1 MALEGNRQ
9 IKGVVYGVSGPAV
22 VVKGLRGARMHTIC
36 YVGRCRLLGEIIR
49 IEEDFATIQV
59 YEDTTGLA
67 LGEEVVSESE
77 PLMVTL
83 GPGLLSGVFDG
94 IERPL
99 KRVRELSGLFIA
111 KGLKLDAL
119 SKDRLWHFS
128 PTRKRGDTIRAGDII
143 GNVPEGHIVHRIM
156 VPPHIEEG
164 TIKEIASGE
173 VDGNSPLCILE
184 DGRTIGLYQQWPA
197 RKRRPFKE
205 ALPPS
210 EPFITGQRIFDTLFP
225 VAEGGVA
232 ILPGGFGTGKTIT
245 EHTIARFSLSDIVIY
260 IGCGERGNEITEVLR
275 DFPNLK
281 DPTTGNPLSERTV
294 IVVNTS
300 NMPVAAREA
309 SVFTGITI
317 AEYFRDMGYRVSLM
331 ADSISRWAEALR
343 EISSRLEEMPGEE
356 GYPPYLATRLGT
368 FFERAGKVRC
378 LGSDERVGSV
388 TIIGAISPPGGDF
401 SEPVTQA
408 AMRFTGALWALD
420 TELAYKR
427 HFPAV
432 NWHKSYS
439 LYYYQLKGW
448 FEENVAPHMP
458 ELREELMEVLQKEAE
473 LSEVVQIIGTEGLHD
488 EDRLTLEIA
497 TIIREV
503 FLRQS
508 VFNPKDAFATYKKQY
523 WMLKVIFAYRNRAME
538 YIKSG
543 GYLESLLEHPVKTEI
558 MGMPNVDNRE
568 IEKVANAILKTI
580 EEGFSR

>member
-1 MALEGNRQ
+1 MTHTVETRGR
-9 IKGVVYGVSGPAV
+9 IYGVSGPAV
-22 VVKGLRGARMHTIC
+22 VVKGLKGARMHTIC
-36 YVGRCRLLGEIIR
+36 YVGSSGLLGEVIR
-49 IEEDFATIQV
+49 IEDEFATVQV
-59 YEDTTGLA
+59 YEDTTGLT
-67 LGEEVVSESE
+67 LGEEVVSYSE

-94 IERPL
+94 IQRPL
-99 KRVRELSGLFIA
+99 KRVREVSGTFIT
-111 KGLKLDAL
+111 KGLKLSAL
-119 SKDRLWHFS
+119 DRERLWQFT
-128 PTRKRGDTIRAGDII
+128 PLKKRGDVVRPGDII
-143 GNVPEGHIVHRIM
+143 GEVPEGHITHRIM
-156 VPPHIEEG
+156 VPPHMDG
-164 TIKEIASGE
+164 GRIKEIVEGE
-173 VDGNSPLCILE
+173 VRADQPVCTLE
-184 DGRTIGLYQQWPA
+184 DGRTIGLYQRWPA

-232 ILPGGFGTGKTIT
+232 ILPGGFGTGKTVT
-245 EHTIARFSLSDIVIY
+245 EHTIARFSVSDIVIY

-275 DFPNLK
+275 DFPELK
-281 DPTTGNPLSERTV
+281 DPVADYPLSERTV

-378 LGSDERVGSV
+378 LGDPDRTGSV
-388 TIIGAISPPGGDF
+388 TIIGAVSPPGGDF
-401 SEPVTQA
+401 SEPVTQS

-420 TELAYKR
+420 TELAYRR

-439 LYYYQLKGW
+439 LYYYQLRRW
-448 FEENVAPHMP
+448 FEENVAPDLP
-458 ELREELMEVLQKEAE
+458 ELREELMNILQKEAE
-473 LSEVVQIIGTEGLHD
+473 LAEVVQIVGTEGLHD

-497 TIIREV
+497 NIIKEA
-503 FLRQS
+503 FLRQN
-508 VFNPKDAFATYKKQY
+508 VFNPRDAFATYTKQY
-523 WMLKVIFAYRNRAME
+523 WMLRAIFAYRRSATE
-538 YIKSG
+538 SLKRG
-543 GYLESLLEHPVKTEI
+543 VYLEKILSSPVRTGI
-558 MGMPNVDNRE
+558 MEMRNIDNRDIEKEARKLIEE
-568 IEKVANAILKTI
+568 IEGAFVQ
-580 EEGFSR
+580 

>member
-1 MALEGNRQ
+1 MAQAVETRG
-9 IKGVVYGVSGPAV
+9 IIYGVSGPAV
-22 VVKGLRGARMHTIC
+22 VAKGLKGARMHTIC
-36 YVGRCRLLGEIIR
+36 YVGGRGLLGEVIR
-49 IEEDFATIQV
+49 IEDEFATIQV
-59 YEDTTGLA
+59 YEDTTGLR
-67 LGEEVVSESE
+67 LGEEVVSYSE

-94 IERPL
+94 IQRPL
-99 KRVRELSGLFIA
+99 KRVRELSGIFIT
-111 KGLKLDAL
+111 KGLKLDSL
-119 SKDRLWHFS
+119 EKERVWQFTPL
-128 PTRKRGDTIRAGDII
+128 KERGDTVRAGDVL
-143 GNVPEGHIVHRIM
+143 GTVPEGHITHRIM
-156 VPPHIEEG
+156 VPPYMEEG
-164 TIKEIASGE
+164 VIGDIAGGE
-173 VDGNSPLCILE
+173 VRADEPVCTLE
-184 DGRTIGLYQQWPA
+184 DGRTMGLYQRWPA
-197 RKRRPFKE
+197 RKRRPFRD

-210 EPFITGQRIFDTLFP
+210 EPFVTGQRVFDTLFP

-245 EHTIARFSLSDIVIY
+245 EHTIARFSVSDIVIY

-275 DFPNLK
+275 DFPQLK
-281 DPTTGNPLSERTV
+281 DPVTGHPLSERTV

-309 SVFTGITI
+309 SVFTGVTI

-378 LGSDERVGSV
+378 LGDGERTGSV
-388 TIIGAISPPGGDF
+388 TTIGAVSPPGGDF

-420 TELAYKR
+420 TELAYRR

-439 LYYYQLKGW
+439 LYYYQLRRW
-448 FEENVAPHMP
+448 LEEGVAPDMP
-458 ELREELMEVLQKEAE
+458 ELREELMTILQKEAE
-473 LSEVVQIIGTEGLHD
+473 LVEVVQIVGTEGLHD

-497 TIIREV
+497 DVIKEA
-503 FLRQS
+503 FLRQN
-508 VFNPKDAFATYKKQY
+508 VFNPKDVFATYTKQY
-523 WMLKVIFAYRNRAME
+523 WMLKAIFAYKRSATE
-538 YIKSG
+538 SLKAG
-543 GYLESLLEHPVKTEI
+543 GYLEKILSHPVRTKLMDMRNI
-558 MGMPNVDNRE
+558 DNEE
-568 IEKVANAILKTI
+568 IEKEGRSLVEEI
-580 EEGFSR
+580 EGAFTQ

>member
-1 MALEGNRQ
+1 MAETVETRGR
-9 IKGVVYGVSGPAV
+9 IYGVSGPAV
-22 VVKGLRGARMHTIC
+22 VVKGLKGARMHTIC
-36 YVGRCRLLGEIIR
+36 YVGSSGLLGEIIR
-49 IEEDFATIQV
+49 IEDEFATVQV
-59 YEDTTGLA
+59 YEDTTGLT
-67 LGEEVVSESE
+67 LGEEVVSYSE

-94 IERPL
+94 IQRPL
-99 KRVRELSGLFIA
+99 KRVREISGTFIT

-119 SKDRLWHFS
+119 DKERVWEFTPL
-128 PTRKRGDTIRAGDII
+128 KKKGAAVRAGDVL
-143 GNVPEGHIVHRIM
+143 GTVQEGHITHRIM
-156 VPPHIEEG
+156 VPPYIEG
-164 TIKEIASGE
+164 GVIKEIVSGE
-173 VDGNSPLCILE
+173 VSAESPVCILE
-184 DGRTIGLYQQWPA
+184 DGRTIGLYQRWPA
-197 RKRRPFKE
+197 RKRRPFGE

-245 EHTIARFSLSDIVIY
+245 EHTIARFSVSDIVIY

-275 DFPNLK
+275 DFPQLK
-281 DPTTGNPLSERTV
+281 DPVTGYPLSERTV

-309 SVFTGITI
+309 SVFTGVTI

-378 LGSDERVGSV
+378 LGDGDRQGSV
-388 TIIGAISPPGGDF
+388 TIIGAVSPPGGDF

-439 LYYYQLKGW
+439 LYYYQLRKW
-448 FEENVAPHMP
+448 LEENVAPDMP
-458 ELREELMEVLQKEAE
+458 DLREELMAVLQKEAE
-473 LSEVVQIIGTEGLHD
+473 LAEVVQIVGTEGLHD

-497 TIIREV
+497 DIIKEA
-503 FLRQS
+503 FLRQN
-508 VFNPKDAFATYKKQY
+508 VFNPKDAFATYTKQY
-523 WMLKVIFAYRNRAME
+523 WMLRAIFAYKNTATEALKR
-538 YIKSG
+538 G
-543 GYLESLLEHPVKTEI
+543 VYLEKILSHPVRTSI
-558 MGMPNVDNRE
+558 MDVRNADNQQIEKEARKLIEE
-568 IEKVANAILKTI
+568 IEGAFT
-580 EEGFSR
+580 E

>member
-1 MALEGNRQ
+1 MAETVETRGR
-9 IKGVVYGVSGPAV
+9 IHGVSGPAV
-22 VVKGLRGARMHTIC
+22 VVKGLKGARMHTIC
-36 YVGRCRLLGEIIR
+36 YVGSSGLLGEIIR
-49 IEEDFATIQV
+49 IEDEFATVQV
-59 YEDTTGLA
+59 YEDTTGLT
-67 LGEEVVSESE
+67 LGEEVVSYSE

-94 IERPL
+94 IQRPL
-99 KRVRELSGLFIA
+99 KRVREISGTFIT

-119 SKDRLWHFS
+119 DKERVWEFT
-128 PTRKRGDTIRAGDII
+128 PVKKRGDAVRAGDVL
-143 GNVPEGHIVHRIM
+143 GTVQEGHITHRIM
-156 VPPHIEEG
+156 VPPHIEG
-164 TIKEIASGE
+164 GVIKEIVSGE
-173 VDGNSPLCILE
+173 VKADMPVCTLE
-184 DGRTIGLYQQWPA
+184 EGQTIGLYQRWPA
-197 RKRRPFKE
+197 RKRRPFGE

-245 EHTIARFSLSDIVIY
+245 EHTIARFSVSDIVIY

-275 DFPNLK
+275 DFPQLK
-281 DPTTGNPLSERTV
+281 DPVTGYPLSERTV

-309 SVFTGITI
+309 SVFTGVTI

-378 LGSDERVGSV
+378 LGDGDRQGSV
-388 TIIGAISPPGGDF
+388 TIIGAVSPPGGDF

-439 LYYYQLKGW
+439 LYYYQLRKW
-448 FEENVAPHMP
+448 LEENVAPDMP
-458 ELREELMEVLQKEAE
+458 DLREELMAVLQKEAE
-473 LSEVVQIIGTEGLHD
+473 LAEVVQIVGTEGLHD

-497 TIIREV
+497 DIIKEA
-503 FLRQS
+503 FLRQN
-508 VFNPKDAFATYKKQY
+508 VFNPKDAFATYTKQY
-523 WMLKVIFAYRNRAME
+523 WMLRAIFAYKNAATE
-538 YIKSG
+538 ALKKG
-543 GYLESLLEHPVKTEI
+543 VYLEKILSHPVRTRI
-558 MGMPNVDNRE
+558 MDVRNADNQQIEKEARKLIEE
-568 IEKVANAILKTI
+568 IEGAFT
-580 EEGFSR
+580 E